1 MDKKNTFYDKGPFER
16 GFVILV
22 IMLLL
27 LAIAIIL
34 ATLFPKYGLQI
45 GFVCCML
52 SIMSQTLYDRPDK

>member
-1 MDKKNTFYDKGPFER
+1 MNKKNTFYDKGPLER

-27 LAIAIIL
+27 LAVAIIL
-34 ATLFPKYGLQI
+34 ATLFPKYSLQI

>member
-1 MDKKNTFYDKGPFER
+1 MTKKTTFYDKGPFER
-16 GFVILV
+16 GFIILV

-52 SIMSQTLYDRPDK
+52 AILSQIYYDKPEQ